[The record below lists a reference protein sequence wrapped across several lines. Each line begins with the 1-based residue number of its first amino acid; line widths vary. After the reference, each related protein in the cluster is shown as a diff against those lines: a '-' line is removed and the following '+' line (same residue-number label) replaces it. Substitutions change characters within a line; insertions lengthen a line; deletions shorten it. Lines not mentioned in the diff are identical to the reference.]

1 MARIGVT
8 FRNPEK
14 WRPYA
19 RAVEMAGA
27 EPVPISP
34 GDPRPLDGLDGLLIS
49 GGTDVN
55 PARYAQTPGGAEG
68 PFDDERDTLE
78 TLLLREALDRDMA
91 VLAICRGMQLF
102 NVVHGG
108 TLIQH
113 LHNAKEHVVRSP
125 DPGERVHDVH
135 VFPGTKLAEIVGDG
149 EIPVNSRHHQAVA
162 SLGTG
167 LRVSAVSP
175 DGLVEALEAPEKRFA
190 IAVQWHPED
199 QIASDPAQRRLFEAL
214 IRAVY

>member
-8 FRNPEK
+8 FRNPK
-14 WRPYA
+14 KLHPYA

-27 EPVPISP
+27 EPAPISP
-34 GDPRPLDGLDGLLIS
+34 ANPQPLDTLDGLLIS

-55 PARYAQTPGGAEG
+55 PARYGQAPDGAEG

-78 TLLLREALDRDMA
+78 TLLLRRALDRDMP

-113 LHNAKEHVVRSP
+113 LRNAKEHLVRSP
-125 DPGERVHDVH
+125 DPGERVHDVR
-135 VFPGTKLAEIVGDG
+135 VFPGTKLAEIAGNG

-167 LRVSAVSP
+167 LRVAAVSG
-175 DGLVEALEAPEKRFA
+175 DGLVEALESPEKRFA

-199 QIASDPAQRRLFEAL
+199 QIAGDPVQRRLFEAL
-214 IRAVY
+214 VRAVY